1 MKSPETGQ
9 AWEDIGCAAVKGAVT
24 GGASAV
30 IGGVAAG
37 VAGTATSALA
47 ATSAG
52 AALAATAGG
61 AVMIAAAPWLLLQ
74 WQYSLSLGVCL
85 INSK

>member
-1 MKSPETGQ
+1 M
-9 AWEDIGCAAVKGAVT
+9 
-24 GGASAV
+24 
-30 IGGVAAG
+30 
-37 VAGTATSALA
+37 AGTATSALV

-52 AALAATAGG
+52 VALAATAGG

>member
-1 MKSPETGQ
+1 MKSPENGQ
-9 AWEDIGCAAVKGAVT
+9 AWEDIGCA
-24 GGASAV
+24 
-30 IGGVAAG
+30 AAG
-37 VAGTATSALA
+37 VAGTATSALV

-74 WQYSLSLGVCL
+74 GSILFRWESV
-85 INSK
+85 

>member
-1 MKSPETGQ
+1 M
-9 AWEDIGCAAVKGAVT
+9 
-24 GGASAV
+24 
-30 IGGVAAG
+30 
-37 VAGTATSALA
+37 AGTATSALV

-74 WQYSLSLGVCL
+74 GSILFRWESV
-85 INSK
+85 